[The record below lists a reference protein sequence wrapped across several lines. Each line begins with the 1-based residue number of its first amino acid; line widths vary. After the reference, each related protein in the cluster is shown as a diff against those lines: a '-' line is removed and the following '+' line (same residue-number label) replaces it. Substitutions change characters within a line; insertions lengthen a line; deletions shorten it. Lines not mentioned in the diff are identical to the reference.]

1 MINAEPSHPLAPVLM
16 IVGTCSSAGKS
27 TVVAALCRIF
37 RQEGWNVAPFKAQ
50 NMSNN
55 AGVTDDGGEIGRAQM
70 LQARSAG
77 VRPTV
82 QMNPILLKPV
92 TDVGSQVVVLG
103 QAVATE
109 DARAYYRRTDALWPV
124 VTGALD
130 ALRREYDLVIA
141 EGAGS
146 PAEINLRDRDLVNMR
161 VAQHAGAITLLVG
174 DIERGGVFA
183 ALYGTHALLLP
194 EHRPLLRG
202 FIINRFR
209 GDVSLV
215 EPGPAMLEAMTG
227 VPTLGVVPWLQDL
240 QLPEEDALGIA
251 PDAPWHPDA
260 LKVAVIC
267 LPHLANFDDIDPLRH
282 VPGVHAQFVTTV
294 ARAEAADLVII
305 PGTKATIPD
314 LEWMREH
321 GFVEWIAARAGD
333 GVPIVGLCGGLQ
345 MLGERVDDPSALE
358 SPQRS
363 AVGIG
368 LLPITTVLAPRKTV
382 RLRDLHVQ
390 ADHGLLA
397 GMMGLTLSGYE
408 IHAGITTAAVVAEVT
423 TDAAGAGALREAL
436 VAAEHDPADGL
447 LGIISP
453 SGTVFGTYL
462 HGLFENPGFV
472 TRLLANAALLRNRPT
487 MPGTRLARNIDHEL
501 DRLAAHFRQHVDIP
515 RVIRWVQD
523 QRHAPS
529 TT

>member
-1 MINAEPSHPLAPVLM
+1 MTDAATTHPLAPVLM
-16 IVGTCSSAGKS
+16 IVGTCSNAGKS
-27 TVVAALCRIF
+27 TIVAALCRIF
-37 RQEGWNVAPFKAQ
+37 QQEGWRVAPFKAQ

-70 LQARSAG
+70 LQARAAG

-82 QMNPILLKPV
+82 AMNPILLKPV

-103 QAVATE
+103 RAIVTE
-109 DARAYYRRTDALWPV
+109 DARAYYRRTDMLWPV

-130 ALRREYDLVIA
+130 ALRREFDIVIA

-161 VAQHAGAITLLVG
+161 IARHAGAVTLLVG

-183 ALYGTHALLLP
+183 ALYGTHALLPP
-194 EHRPLLRG
+194 EERALLRG

-215 EPGPAMLEAMTG
+215 EPGPAMLEDLTG
-227 VPTLGVVPWLQDL
+227 VPTLGVVPWLRDL
-240 QLPEEDALGIA
+240 QLPEEDGLGVA
-251 PDAPWHPDA
+251 PNAPWQPDA

-267 LPHLANFDDIDPLRH
+267 LPHLANFDDIDPLRS

-294 ARAEAADLVII
+294 AHANDADLIII

-314 LEWMREH
+314 LEWMRAQ
-321 GFVEWIAARAGD
+321 GFVGWITARALD
-333 GVPIVGLCGGLQ
+333 GVPVVGLCGGLQ
-345 MLGERVDDPSALE
+345 MLGERVEDPIALE

-363 AVGIG
+363 AAGIG
-368 LLPITTVLAPRKTV
+368 LLPITTVLAERKTV
-382 RLRDLHVQ
+382 RRNDLRVQ
-390 ADHGLLA
+390 ADRGLLSGTA
-397 GMMGLTLSGYE
+397 GMTLDGYE
-408 IHAGITTAAVVAEVT
+408 IHAGVTTAAAHARVTPDTTGTQEPIHAVVSP
-423 TDAAGAGALREAL
+423 
-436 VAAEHDPADGL
+436 EHDPADGL
-447 LGIISP
+447 LGVLSS

-462 HGLFENPGFV
+462 HGLFENVDF
-472 TRLLANAALLRNRPT
+472 TARLLANVARLRNRT
-487 MPGTRLARNIDHEL
+487 TLPGSSIPRNIDHEL
-501 DRLAAHFRQHVDIP
+501 DRLAAHIRQHVDIP
-515 RVIRWVQD
+515 RVMRWVEE
-523 QRHAPS
+523 QRRDAA